1 MVTLEEILDKIAES
15 LIQSEFVNSDLV
27 EQNQKTIKNGLIS
40 LGRSNSD
47 RLVLFQKDVEA
58 NEEDLINLS
67 DAGAGIT
74 LNEIVDSFNANLY
87 TIEQIDVILSN
98 VGGTIGIVL
107 FAAVNNQYDITSL
120 LSDTSNNPLNIS
132 QFVNIKQEQTVID
145 INQANEYL
153 DTNIYELI
161 PTGLTRQERIDFLF
175 TELNNLLSG
184 NIPVFDIDGD
194 GAVDRVVSGK
204 WEGDLQYYLDN
215 SISATQ
221 ENNEATID
229 EEDSHITR
237 IRSNMNDL
245 NEDKTLEDIYNTIYP
260 YLTDILEDDINIE
273 DKRPE
278 YQLESSGYLKFRNPN
293 QGIIIRNT
301 TQDYVEGLN
310 PITRDY
316 LETGFTISM
325 WVRFLDKTSSGTLF
339 NFGNPTRGNNS
350 FGFRLETYTLGRD
363 EITNITYDTDGEEG
377 PDFPTWGEYATEIAL
392 ENNYFQK
399 TDTERFVRLIVK
411 DGDTLR
417 DSHVGVLGRQKTT
430 DVPGFAADTD
440 YDLGLM
446 STTHIPEDFTEW
458 YFIVATFNRDVKE
471 DEYIVSGTGTGDAD
485 WPGVNQQHT
494 ECLQVGETPD
504 CGRTPYFW
512 RNNIDASGYTPQS
525 LQGNKCKVE
534 IISKSDLLRA
544 RGYKVD

>member
-40 LGRSNSD
+40 LGRGNSD
-47 RLVLFQKDVEA
+47 RLVLFQKDVKA

-67 DAGAGIT
+67 DDGVGIT
-74 LNEIVDSFNANLY
+74 LNEIVDGFNENNF
-87 TIEQIDVILSN
+87 TINQIDVILSDLGAG
-98 VGGTIGIVL
+98 VIGIVL
-107 FAAVNNQYDITSL
+107 YVDGANQYDITSL
-120 LSDTSNNPLNIS
+120 LSDSSNNPLNVS
-132 QFVNIKQEQTVID
+132 QFVNIKQRQTVID
-145 INQANEYL
+145 PNQANEYL

-175 TELNNLLSG
+175 TELNTLLSG
-184 NIPVFDIDGD
+184 TIPVFDEDGD
-194 GAVDRVVSGK
+194 GAVDRDPMGN
-204 WEGDLQYYLDN
+204 WTRDQLYYLDN

-221 ENNEATID
+221 ESEQATIA
-229 EEDSHITR
+229 EEDSFITR
-237 IRSNMNDL
+237 IRNNMNDL

-260 YLTDILEDDINIE
+260 YLTDIIEGDIPIE
-273 DKRPE
+273 DERPE

-310 PITRDY
+310 PITQDY
-316 LETGFTISM
+316 LETGFTITM

-339 NFGNPTRGNNS
+339 NFGNPTRGENP

-363 EITNITYDTDGEEG
+363 EVTNITYDTADPIGE
-377 PDFPTWGEYATEIAL
+377 PDFRTWGEYAEEIAL
-392 ENNYFQK
+392 ENNYFNK
-399 TDTERFVRLIVK
+399 SDTERFVRLVIK
-411 DGDTLR
+411 DGDKLR

-430 DVPGFAADTD
+430 DVPGFALDSD

-446 STTHIPEDFTEW
+446 STTWIPEDFTEW
-458 YFIVATFNRDVKE
+458 YFIVATFNPDVEE
-471 DEYIVSGTGTGDAD
+471 DEHIVSGTGAD
-485 WPGVNQQHT
+485 GVNKEYT

-512 RNNIDASGYTPQS
+512 RNNIIDTGYTNHS
-525 LQGNKCKVE
+525 NMGNKCKVE
-534 IISKSDLLRA
+534 IISKTDLLRA